1 MTINELSS
9 VDTNDNEKQE
19 ILIKKK
25 SSSFVS

>member
-9 VDTNDNEKQE
+9 VETNDNEKQE

-25 SSSFVS
+25 SSSFVL